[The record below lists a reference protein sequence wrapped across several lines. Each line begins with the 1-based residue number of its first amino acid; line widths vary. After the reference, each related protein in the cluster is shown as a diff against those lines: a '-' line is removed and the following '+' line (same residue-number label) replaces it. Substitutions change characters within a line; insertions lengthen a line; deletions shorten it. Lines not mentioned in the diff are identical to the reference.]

1 MKRLLLLLTLLLTLA
16 PSALAWNESPE
27 LAAFASTHCPDHILL
42 DGQLYPETALLL
54 LETPA
59 GETVLAGC
67 SLTPSGWR
75 ISLSTPLP
83 EGMSLRINSP
93 DSVAL
98 YWESPVHGDLDF
110 LVRLQPD
117 GSWLIEEV
125 DSYGHLLTYTPDGV
139 FDEFASC
146 CWGELLI
153 SRDITQVDWLTF
165 PATVED
171 AAEHMDTSDRA
182 IVAAETLLYDAP
194 GGEAVARYYP
204 GTPLLILSTQEDWL
218 CVSPNGSPVSGWV
231 QADALVLGDAQ
242 ATAKYLTPDDLPLRW
257 FDRAGVDAFVTPD
270 GPLLAR
276 LTFDGYSST
285 VYAMGEWF
293 DGWVHVF
300 DRALPGQSGF
310 IPSDK
315 LRLTEYAENEPRG

>member
-1 MKRLLLLLTLLLTLA
+1 MKRFVLLLTLLLTLA

-27 LAAFASTHCPDHILL
+27 PAAFASIHCPDHILL

-54 LETPA
+54 LESPS
-59 GETVLAGC
+59 GETVFAGC

-75 ISLSTPLP
+75 VDLSTPLP
-83 EGMSLRINSP
+83 EGMSLRIIS
-93 DSVAL
+93 SGSAVL

-125 DSYGHLLTYTPDGV
+125 DSYWHILTYAPSGV
-139 FDEFASC
+139 FDEFGPC

-153 SRDITQVDWLTF
+153 SRDVTQVDWLTF
-165 PATVED
+165 PVTVED
-171 AAEHMDTSDRA
+171 AAAHMDTSDRA

-194 GGEAVARYYP
+194 DGEAVARYYP
-204 GTPLLILSTQEDWL
+204 GTPLLILSIQEDWL
-218 CVSPNGSPVSGWV
+218 CVSPNGGPVSGWV
-231 QADALVLGDAQ
+231 QADALVLGNAQ
-242 ATAKYLTPDDLPLRW
+242 VTMKYLTPDDLPLRW

-293 DGWVHVF
+293 TGWAHVY
-300 DRALPGQSGF
+300 DAALPGYSGF
-310 IPSDK
+310 IPTEN